1 MELLPA
7 TTGAVFNDTLT
18 YQQDGWEV
26 IVEVD
31 STQWYRWLE
40 IATSFTFRSAEG
52 TFTAHKERASNRRG
66 GWYWRAYRQ
75 RQGRLYRFYLGVSTK
90 VTLGR
95 LRAAASHLEH
105 PEHPASEN
113 GAFLSPS
120 RVSSAET
127 FASPMLATKL
137 QIPRLPAQHI
147 PRAHVVALLE
157 QSVQRA
163 LTLVCASA
171 GSGKTTLLAEWA
183 STTSFPVTWLSLEAA
198 DNDPARF
205 LSYLVAALSRLNEQ
219 IGAAARVLSHL
230 LTSEAVQDV
239 LHFLLDHLPAR
250 LHLVIGTRVDL
261 PLPLA
266 RLRARSQLSELRTQE
281 LRFASAEVEAFARA
295 MGLVLSLLQA
305 KPCTRFPILKL
316 PGVVSPSCVRGW
328 SLAPRI
334 VRAVI

>member
-120 RVSSAET
+120 RVFSAET

-147 PRAHVVALLE
+147 PLTHVVALLE

-219 IGAAARVLSHL
+219 IGAAARADGTALTHDYQQVMTGLLNDLVRVL
-230 LTSEAVQDV
+230 Q
-239 LHFLLDHLPAR
+239 
-250 LHLVIGTRVDL
+250 
-261 PLPLA
+261 
-266 RLRARSQLSELRTQE
+266 
-281 LRFASAEVEAFARA
+281 
-295 MGLVLSLLQA
+295 
-305 KPCTRFPILKL
+305 
-316 PGVVSPSCVRGW
+316 
-328 SLAPRI
+328 
-334 VRAVI
+334 